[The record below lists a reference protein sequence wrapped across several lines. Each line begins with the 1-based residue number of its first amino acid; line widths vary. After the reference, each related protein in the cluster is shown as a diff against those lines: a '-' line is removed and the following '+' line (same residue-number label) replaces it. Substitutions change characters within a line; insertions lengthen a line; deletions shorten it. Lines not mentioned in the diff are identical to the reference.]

1 MMEPC
6 IVIKEP
12 IISVTEAVFVMAKPR
27 VKLGLRNASDSE
39 VVTIATK
46 VVNGVKNNE
55 RFRDSYVDMPAFE
68 TAIDEF
74 KHAIAIRPN
83 AGKPG
88 TADKNEK
95 RRKVENFIRKMAAY
109 VDSAHNDNP
118 ETLLSTGF
126 SAKNSSHA
134 PGPIPKAIIR
144 TVKNGITGQL
154 VLIVEA
160 IKNAKSYQV
169 QSATVS
175 RDGVQGPWQ
184 DHPPFTNS
192 RSMRVNGLTSGTTY
206 AFQVRG
212 IGTMGPGDWS
222 DPVSRMCS

>member
-1 MMEPC
+1 M
-6 IVIKEP
+6 VIKEP
-12 IISVTEAVFVMAKPR
+12 IISVTEAVFVMAKLR

-39 VVTIATK
+39 VVTIAIN
-46 VVNGVKNNE
+46 VFNGVKNNE

-68 TAIDEF
+68 TAINEF

-83 AGKPG
+83 AGKLG

-109 VDSAHNDNP
+109 VDSEHNDNP

-126 SAKNSSHA
+126 SAKNPSHA
-134 PGPIPKAIIR
+134 PGPIPKAIIL
-144 TVKNGITGQL
+144 TVNNGITGEL
-154 VLIVEA
+154 VLIVQA
-160 IKNAKSYQV
+160 IKNAKSYQA

-184 DHPPFTNS
+184 DHSPFTNS

-222 DPVSRMCS
+222 DPVSHMCS

>member
-1 MMEPC
+1 
-6 IVIKEP
+6 
-12 IISVTEAVFVMAKPR
+12 MAKPR

-46 VVNGVKNNE
+46 VFNGVKNNE
-55 RFRDSYVDMPAFE
+55 HFRDSYVDMPAFE
-68 TAIDEF
+68 AAIDEF

-126 SAKNSSHA
+126 PAKNPSHA
-134 PGPIPKAIIR
+134 PGPIPKAVIR
-144 TVKNGITGQL
+144 TLKNGITGQL

-169 QSATVS
+169 QSATMTTL
-175 RDGVQGPWQ
+175 D
-184 DHPPFTNS
+184 TND
-192 RSMRVNGLTSGTTY
+192 N
-206 AFQVRG
+206 
-212 IGTMGPGDWS
+212 P
-222 DPVSRMCS
+222 